1 MLPSIRMVPALIVA
15 LLAGSIRAAQLY
27 LPRLATRQR
36 MQASDLSILV
46 PVIGLLAL
54 AVSPFG
60 AVIVGYIWGTRADVR
75 NRWKPFLLGTIVAAF
90 VGFIGTSLLL
100 VLLISLLAGAPEFG
114 ALARQVTYSLVSGL
128 GLVSV
133 GLVALA
139 GGAIAEF
146 RFSSADGGGTA
157 EA

>member
-1 MLPSIRMVPALIVA
+1 MQPSIRMLPALIVA

-27 LPRLATRQR
+27 LPRLATRQGF
-36 MQASDLSILV
+36 QASELSILV
-46 PVIGLLAL
+46 PAIGLLAL

-60 AVIVGYIWGTRADVR
+60 AVVVGYIWGTRADVR
-75 NRWKPFLLGTIVAAF
+75 NRWLAFLAGTIVAAF
-90 VGFIGTSLLL
+90 IGFIGTSLLL
-100 VLLISLLAGAPEFG
+100 VLLISMLAGAPELG
-114 ALARQVTYSLVSGL
+114 VLTRQITYSLVSGL

-146 RFSSADGGGTA
+146 RFSSADGAATA